1 MDLESP
7 SSHRP
12 ADVEDEDSPLQQSA
26 HPLAHSS
33 MADSYLEDI
42 TSEAEED
49 TEGKTAEE
57 MAEEKKEND
66 GGTKVD
72 EPEQLPIKL
81 HGYWEKC
88 QIKDFHVL
96 ALQKEGTVAPKAES
110 QWRIDYKA
118 LVSAPNKTKVLMLK
132 SHIERGFSMPPSHFF
147 SNHNQ

>member
-12 ADVEDEDSPLQQSA
+12 ADIEDEDSPLQQSA

-42 TSEAEED
+42 ASEAEED
-49 TEGKTAEE
+49 TKGKT
-57 MAEEKKEND
+57 AEEKKEND